1 MLRPMGL
8 SLVFLFLQT
17 AEAGDLLETVSR
29 KLNKASSSKMAVKK
43 TVYNAFTEETKS
55 YEGKLQVSHKSLRL
69 DYVTP
74 EKSMILI
81 GETEIWV
88 VNYDVN
94 SKDKISQILHVNTKK
109 SKAHQLLLSLLA
121 GDGLLKKFK
130 VLKKTLG
137 PKQSMFKLKP
147 TMTIE
152 EIESLEVLIDGE
164 KNNIKKVTYWD
175 ESENKTEYELS
186 EVSYQTSKVDKK
198 DFQFKPPKGV
208 KVEELTDTD
217 AK

>member
-1 MLRPMGL
+1 MGL